1 MSDIPDAHR
10 DLLDARIATFATLAT
25 IDDEGLPTRVVVTVD
40 PQKVDAVDMSG

>member
-10 DLLDARIATFATLAT
+10 DLLDAPIATLAT